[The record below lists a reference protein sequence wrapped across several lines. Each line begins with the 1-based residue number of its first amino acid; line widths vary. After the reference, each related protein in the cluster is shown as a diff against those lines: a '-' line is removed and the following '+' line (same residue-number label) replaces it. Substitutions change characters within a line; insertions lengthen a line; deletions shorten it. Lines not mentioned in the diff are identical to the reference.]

1 MTRRTAAL
9 LILVAWIGVLGW
21 LIGRERFRPRSTLL
35 SEAALNIS
43 PGATYYRVLL
53 GGEQIG
59 FASNLV
65 DTLPD
70 AIRVENAMLL
80 QIPALGEL
88 QRVDARTVAE
98 LSRTLRLRR
107 FDATLRG
114 DAARF
119 GVRGT
124 VDGDSVLRI
133 EIESAD
139 SRRDMTVPLRGPI
152 VLEGLLPLQLAFGGE
167 LAVGQTY
174 NIRMFD
180 PLLLEQRDVAVTI
193 TAESTMVVPD
203 SAALPAGGA
212 VWVAARWD
220 TVHAWR
226 VSQRVSG
233 IEIQAWIDESGQ
245 VVHATSPVGFTMER
259 TAFEIAFENF
269 RRRDPSA
276 ASLASS
282 DIIRQTAIASNA
294 TLPDRAA
301 QSLRVRLGGV
311 ELEGFDLSGGRQT
324 LEGNVLTITREPSA
338 RLDAAYRLPADTL
351 AELRAPEP
359 LIQSDDPR
367 IVAQARQIVG
377 RERDPRRAARLLT
390 TWVYDALSKQITLSV
405 PSAVDVLEARRGDCN
420 EHTVLYVALARAAGI
435 PARTAAG
442 LVYVDGSFYYHAW
455 PEVFLGDWVAV
466 DPTFDQFPADAA
478 HLRFTIGGLARQV
491 ELIRLIG
498 RLELEV
504 VEAG

>member
-1 MTRRTAAL
+1 MSRRTAAA
-9 LILVAWIGVLGW
+9 LILVVWLAALGW
-21 LIGRERFRPRSTLL
+21 LVGRERFRPRSTLVA
-35 SEAALNIS
+35 EAALNVS

-59 FASNLV
+59 FASSLV

-70 AIRVENAMLL
+70 GIRVENAMLL
-80 QIPALGEL
+80 QIPALGEV
-88 QRVDARTVAE
+88 QRLDARTVAE
-98 LSRTLRLRR
+98 LSRTLRLRG

-114 DAARF
+114 DARF
-119 GVRGT
+119 GARGT
-124 VDGDSVLRI
+124 VDGDSVLRV

-139 SRRDMTVPLRGPI
+139 SRRTVTVPLREPI

-167 LAVGQTY
+167 LTVGRTY
-174 NIRMFD
+174 NVRIFD
-180 PLLLEQRDVAVTI
+180 PLLLEQRDVGVTI
-193 TAESTMVVPD
+193 NAESTMVVPD
-203 SAALPAGGA
+203 SAALPEGGT
-212 VWVAARWD
+212 VWEAARWD

-226 VSQRVSG
+226 VAQRVSG
-233 IEIQAWIDESGQ
+233 IEIEAWIDESGQ
-245 VVHATSPVGFTMER
+245 VVHATSPVGFTLER
-259 TAFEIAFENF
+259 TAFEIAYENF
-269 RRRDPSA
+269 RRRDPA
-276 ASLASS
+276 KLSLASS

-301 QSLRVRLGGV
+301 RSLRVRLGGV
-311 ELEGFDLSGGRQT
+311 ELVGFDLSGGRQT
-324 LEGNVLTITREPSA
+324 LEGDVLTITREPPGA
-338 RLDAAYRLPADTL
+338 LQAGYRLPADTL
-351 AELRAPEP
+351 SELLAAEP
-359 LIQSDDPR
+359 LIQTDDPR

-377 RERDPRRAARLLT
+377 RQRDPRRAAELLNS
-390 TWVYDALSKQITLSV
+390 WVYGALAKQITVSV
-405 PSAVDVLEARRGDCN
+405 PSAVDVLESRRGDCN

-504 VEAG
+504 LEAG